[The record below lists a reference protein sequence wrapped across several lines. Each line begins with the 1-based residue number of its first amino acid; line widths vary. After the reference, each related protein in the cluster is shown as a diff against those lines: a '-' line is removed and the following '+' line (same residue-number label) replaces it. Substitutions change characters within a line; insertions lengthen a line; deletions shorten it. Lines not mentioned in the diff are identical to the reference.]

1 MDILTAFLDIKE
13 GDKTMRMYDLIL
25 KKKHGEELSTEEIR
39 NMIEGFTNGSIPDYQ
54 MSAMT
59 MAICFCGMSKRETV
73 DLTLAMRDSGDV
85 LDLSG
90 IKGIK
95 VDKHST
101 GGVGDKTSLALTPII
116 AALGVPVA
124 KMSGRGLGH
133 TGGTIDKLE
142 CFPGFTTG
150 ISEEAFLKNVNEIG
164 IAIAG
169 QTANLAPADKKLY
182 ALRDV
187 TATVDQMSL
196 IASSIMSKKLA
207 SGSDAI
213 VLDVKTG
220 NGAFMKKYE
229 DSVALAEEMV
239 SIGKM
244 AGKKTAAVITDMDQP
259 LGYAVGN
266 SVEVIEAIDT
276 LRGNGPKDFK
286 EVVFALGSLM
296 LQFAGKAQNDQD
308 ARMQMQS
315 VIENGKALEKLAEF
329 VAAQG
334 GDASYVFDVE
344 KFPKTSITEEVIC
357 NDDGYVQKIL
367 AEEIGIACM
376 TLGGGRETKESS
388 IDLSVGILLKKKNG
402 DQIQKG
408 DILATVLG
416 NDREKVNA
424 AKQKILGA
432 YQIGNMKPTEEPV
445 VKKLIL

>member
-1 MDILTAFLDIKE
+1 
-13 GDKTMRMYDLIL
+13 MRMYDLIA
-25 KKKHGEELSTEEIR
+25 KKKKGEELKTEEIQY
-39 NMIEGFTNGSIPDYQ
+39 MIEGFTKGEIPDYQ

-59 MAICFCGMSKRETV
+59 MAICFQGMNKRETV

-85 LDLSG
+85 IDLSG
-90 IKGIK
+90 MKGIK

-142 CFPGFTTG
+142 CFPGFTTE
-150 ISEEAFLKNVNEIG
+150 ISEETFQKNVNEIK

-220 NGAFMKKYE
+220 NGAFMKRLE
-229 DSVALAEEMV
+229 DSEALAKEMV
-239 SIGKM
+239 SIGNL
-244 AGKKTAAVITDMDQP
+244 AGKKTAAVVTDMDQP
-259 LGYAVGN
+259 LGRTVGN
-266 SVEVIEAIDT
+266 SLEVIEAIDT
-276 LRGNGPKDFK
+276 LKGNGPKDFK
-286 EVVFALGSLM
+286 EVVFALGSVMLVLAERAANREEAVTLM
-296 LQFAGKAQNDQD
+296 EG
-308 ARMQMQS
+308 
-315 VIENGKALEKLAEF
+315 VIADGSALKKFAEF
-329 VAAQG
+329 VEAQG
-334 GDASYVFDVE
+334 GDSSYVYDVT
-344 KFPKTSITEEVIC
+344 KFPKAKTVTEIKARE
-357 NDDGYVQKIL
+357 DGYVHRIL

-376 TLGGGRETKESS
+376 MLGGGRETKESK
-388 IDLSVGILLKKKNG
+388 IDLSVGIVLNKKNG
-402 DQIQKG
+402 DQVKAG
-408 DILATVLG
+408 ETLAIVHSNANERLEEVL
-416 NDREKVNA
+416 EKIE
-424 AKQKILGA
+424 KA
-432 YQIGNMKPTEEPV
+432 YEISKERKEAEPV
-445 VKKLIL
+445 VKEFIFE